1 MIPDLSFVLGL
12 AFSSAIFARTAAL
25 RRNRHVAL
33 WGVICFCCPI
43 ALFVV
48 WSMDRL
54 PPRQELPRSPQATQ
68 TQTLSAS
75 I

>member
-1 MIPDLSFVLGL
+1 MPSLTFVLGL
-12 AFSSAIFARTAAL
+12 AVSCAVLARTAAE

-43 ALFVV
+43 ALFVI

-54 PPRQELPRSPQATQ
+54 PPRQELPPAVNGT
-68 TQTLSAS
+68 AS
-75 I
+75 QNLPVS

>member
-1 MIPDLSFVLGL
+1 MPSFSFILGL
-12 AFSSAIFARTAAL
+12 AVSSAVLARTAAA

-43 ALFVV
+43 ALFVI

-54 PPRQELPRSPQATQ
+54 PPRQELPPTVNG
-68 TQTLSAS
+68 SAS
-75 I
+75 QNVSVS

>member
-1 MIPDLSFVLGL
+1 MPSLSFVLGL
-12 AFSSAIFARTAAL
+12 AVSAAVLARTAAA

-43 ALFVV
+43 ALLVI

-54 PPRQELPRSPQATQ
+54 PPRQELPPVVKGAHFG
-68 TQTLSAS
+68 
-75 I
+75 